1 MHFVLLTAAALLA
14 WPGPSRGNADRVEIS
29 TQDQLTL
36 TGSFWA
42 PKGKQAS
49 PGAVLIHGGGGS
61 RMDLEDYAERLSRM
75 GFAVLSVDLRGHG
88 DSATPELDWSHLDAE
103 GREHLWALATRD
115 VKACVDF
122 LVTKREVQSAA
133 LVLVGHRAGATLVTR
148 HAVRDENVRAIALLD
163 PPAVEKEMLGFQL
176 SKDIEALGGL
186 PTRISVPKDSSLQAE
201 RLVAD
206 GQRANGG
213 LDFIQLSIF
222 KGSGLDLLTDSREA
236 SDVTKWLKE
245 RAFPSKGR

>member
-1 MHFVLLTAAALLA
+1 MHIAVLTALTLLTA
-14 WPGPSRGNADRVEIS
+14 PGRAGAERLEIP
-29 TQDQLTL
+29 TQDQVTL
-36 TGSFWA
+36 AASFWA

-49 PGAVLIHGGGGS
+49 PGAVLIHGAGGS
-61 RMDLEDYAERLSRM
+61 RKDLEDYAERLSRT

-88 DSATPELDWSHLDAE
+88 ESATAELDWNQLDE
-103 GREHLWALATRD
+103 QGREQLWGQATRD
-115 VKACVDF
+115 VKTCVDF
-122 LVTKREVQSAA
+122 LLGKREVQSAA
-133 LVLVGHRAGATLVTR
+133 LVLVGHRAGTTLVTR
-148 HAVRDENVRAIALLD
+148 HAVRDEHVRAIALLD
-163 PPAVEKEMLGFQL
+163 PPAEDKDLLGFQL
-176 SKDIEALGGL
+176 AKDIEALGGL

-236 SDVTKWLKE
+236 SEVTKWLKD